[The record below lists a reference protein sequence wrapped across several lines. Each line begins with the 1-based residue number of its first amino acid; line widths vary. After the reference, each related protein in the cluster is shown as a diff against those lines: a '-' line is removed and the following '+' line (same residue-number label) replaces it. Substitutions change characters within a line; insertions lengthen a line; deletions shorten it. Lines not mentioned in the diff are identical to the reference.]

1 MHEPARKSPEHSTAS
16 TPDAPTPDP
25 SPSTSSPRR
34 GTHRVHGPA
43 RHRHRW
49 PLTPPGS
56 TGWRPV
62 AVFACGVVVT
72 AAVVAACAVALLS
85 FGWC

>member
-16 TPDAPTPDP
+16 TPDASAPDP
-25 SPSTSSPRR
+25 SSTSSPRR
-34 GTHRVHGPA
+34 GAHRVHGPA

-56 TGWRPV
+56 TVWRPV
-62 AVFACGVVVT
+62 VVFVCGVVT
-72 AAVVAACAVALLS
+72 AAVVAACAVALVS